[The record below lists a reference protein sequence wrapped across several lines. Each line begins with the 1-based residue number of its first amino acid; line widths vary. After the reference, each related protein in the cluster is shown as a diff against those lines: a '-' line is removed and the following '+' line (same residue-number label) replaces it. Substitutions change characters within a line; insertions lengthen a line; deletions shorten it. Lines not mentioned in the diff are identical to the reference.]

1 MQSLFG
7 VMEEHN
13 YTLQSLSYT
22 NPSQV
27 EEDTSFIA
35 VFALSIN
42 AMASYMG
49 HFDLNASQVEEML
62 FTSTEANISKIKIF
76 MGYQKDG
83 RHMYLI
89 VHTSEV
95 NNFVAVMGQT
105 QKDAVSFKALMANV
119 GYTRKQQA
127 VDTVTKHVITYS
139 RPSSLLRGVLYVISN
154 IHNSSSLKGIVHQ
167 SQRAIVHISTYQP
180 RPGETRF
187 IAVFDSTK
195 QKGRDQI
202 LLVGTDLDSQL
213 DKYASQGYLPTLIT
227 PYFLRQKTNY
237 FSLVINQNQ

>member
-76 MGYQKDG
+76 MGYQT
-83 RHMYLI
+83 HL
-89 VHTSEV
+89 
-95 NNFVAVMGQT
+95 
-105 QKDAVSFKALMANV
+105 FK
-119 GYTRKQQA
+119 
-127 VDTVTKHVITYS
+127 
-139 RPSSLLRGVLYVISN
+139 
-154 IHNSSSLKGIVHQ
+154 
-167 SQRAIVHISTYQP
+167 
-180 RPGETRF
+180 
-187 IAVFDSTK
+187 
-195 QKGRDQI
+195 
-202 LLVGTDLDSQL
+202 VGTTYIYTNGGRQH
-213 DKYASQGYLPTLIT
+213 IT
-227 PYFLRQKTNY
+227 ITCLTFWLGN
-237 FSLVINQNQ
+237 NE